1 MDPTRRALLTTGAA
15 AAAVAAAPH
24 AFAQQ
29 TQKGGTTMPFYQKG
43 DVRIAYEEA
52 GKGFPLLIIS
62 GGGLNSTIEWAKKRA
77 PFNAMEEFKNDYRCI
92 VTDLRNAH
100 GGQSTGPLEVDRPWD
115 SYTDDHLALMDHL
128 GIKRFMVLGF
138 CIGAPYIWNLIKRAP
153 DRVVAA
159 VPAQPVGWN
168 KDHPTYMYDLSMKSW
183 APELMK
189 RQPMI
194 TPDMINRFLTR
205 MFPNPDFLFTVTRDF
220 VRKCQTPVLI
230 LLDDTPGHPYDVAL
244 ETAMLAPKSE
254 VGLYPWKVPKERIP
268 LAVRQ
273 VRTFLRAHRPAP
285 A

>member
-1 MDPTRRALLTTGAA
+1 MDSTRRTLLATGAA
-15 AAAVAAAPH
+15 AVAVAAAPQ
-24 AFAQQ
+24 AFAQ
-29 TQKGGTTMPFYQKG
+29 TATLFYEKGN
-43 DVRIAYEEA
+43 VRIHYQEA
-52 GKGFPLLIIS
+52 GSGFPLLIIS
-62 GGGLNSTIEWAKKRA
+62 GGGLNSTIAWGAKSA
-77 PFNAMEEFKNDYRCI
+77 PFNAMEEFKNEYRCI
-92 VTDLRNAH
+92 ITDLRNAH
-100 GGQSTGPLEVDRPWD
+100 GGQSSGPLEVDRPWD
-115 SYTDDHLALMDHL
+115 SYTDDLLALMDHL

-168 KDHPTYMYDLSMKSW
+168 KDHPTHMYDLSMKSW

-189 RQPMI
+189 RQPTI
-194 TPDMINRFLTR
+194 TRDMIDRFLTR

-220 VRKCQTPVLI
+220 VRKSQTPVLV
-230 LLDDTPGHPYDVAL
+230 LLDDSPGHPYDVAL

-254 VGLYPWKVPKERIP
+254 IGLYPWKEPKERIP

-273 VRTFLRAHRPAP
+273 VRTFLRAHRPAT